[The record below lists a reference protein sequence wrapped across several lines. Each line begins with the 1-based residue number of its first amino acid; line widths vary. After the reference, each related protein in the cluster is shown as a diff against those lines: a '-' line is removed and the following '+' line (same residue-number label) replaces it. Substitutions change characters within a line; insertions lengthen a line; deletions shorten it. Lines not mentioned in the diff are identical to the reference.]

1 MPYRGKTPN
10 KGLVALAFGTL
21 GLGMSEYVMM
31 GILGDIASS
40 LGIGIPQAGRLI
52 SAYALGVCFGAPLT
66 VLAARKQPLKRI
78 LLALGALFFAG
89 NLLSALAPAY
99 YVLVLARFVA
109 GLPHGAYFG
118 VGALAAGRL
127 AEPGKEASAVAMM
140 VSGMTVANLIGVPL
154 GTFASHAL
162 SWRAS
167 YGIVCLWALVL
178 LVSLARWIPYLAPLP
193 DTGFK
198 GQFRFLKKPAPWLL
212 IAATALGNGGI
223 FCWYSYITPLMTQV
237 SGFKAASMAWIMI
250 LAGLGMVAGNAAAGR
265 LSDRFSAGKVAA
277 AAQALASAAL
287 ALVFFFASQPALS
300 LALMTLLSVCLFALS
315 APEQLLLIENSP
327 GGEMLGAACA
337 QVAFNLGNA
346 LGAYAGGLP
355 LNAGLGYEYCAL
367 IGAAAAFSGFLA
379 LAAAALLPKA
389 AASPPKAATS
399 LPKRGC

>member
-1 MPYRGKTPN
+1 MLNRKKPLN

-31 GILGDIASS
+31 GILPDVASS
-40 LGIGIPQAGRLI
+40 LGVDIPLAGRLI

-66 VLAARKQPLKRI
+66 VLLARKQPLKRI
-78 LLALGALFFAG
+78 LLGLGTLFLVG
-89 NLLSALAPAY
+89 NLFSALAPVY
-99 YVLVLARFVA
+99 YVLAVARFIA

-127 AEPGKEASAVAMM
+127 AEPGKEASAVAAM

-154 GTFASHAL
+154 GTFVSQAL
-162 SWRAS
+162 SWRAT

-178 LVSLARWIPYLAPLP
+178 LVSLFRWIPYLEPLP

-198 GQFRFLKKPAPWLL
+198 GQFRFLAKPGPWLL

-223 FCWYSYITPLMTQV
+223 FCWYSYITPLMTGL
-237 SGFKAASMAWIMI
+237 SGFKAASMTWIMI
-250 LAGLGMVAGNAAAGR
+250 LAGLGMVAGNAAAGK
-265 LSDRFSAGKVAA
+265 LSDRFSAGRVAA
-277 AAQALASAAL
+277 ATQAIAAAAL
-287 ALVFFFASQPALS
+287 VLVFFWASRPVLS
-300 LALMTLLSVCLFALS
+300 LALMFLLSVCLFALS
-315 APEQLLLIENSP
+315 APEQLLLIKNSP

-355 LNAGLGYEYCAL
+355 VNSGLGYGYCAL
-367 IGAAAAFSGFLA
+367 IGAFAAFLGFLA
-379 LAAAALLPKA
+379 LAATL
-389 AASPPKAATS
+389 

>member
-1 MPYRGKTPN
+1 MMLNRGKPLK
-10 KGLVALAFGTL
+10 KGLAALAFGTL

-31 GILGDIASS
+31 GILPDIASS
-40 LGIGIPQAGRLI
+40 LGTSIPQAGRLI

-78 LLALGALFFAG
+78 LLALGALFLGG

-99 YVLVLARFVA
+99 QVLMLARFIA

-118 VGALAAGRL
+118 VGSLAAGRL
-127 AEPGKEASAVAMM
+127 AEPGKEASAVAAM
-140 VSGMTVANLIGVPL
+140 VSGMTIANLVGVPL
-154 GTFASHAL
+154 GTFVSHVL
-162 SWRAS
+162 SWRGS

-178 LVSLARWIPYLAPLP
+178 LVSLFRWIPYLEPLP

-198 GQFRFLKKPAPWLL
+198 GQFRFLAKPGPWLL

-223 FCWYSYITPLMTQV
+223 FCWYSYIGPLMTGV
-237 SGFKAASMAWIMI
+237 SGFKAGSMTWIMV

-265 LSDRFSAGKVAA
+265 LSDRFSPGKVAA
-277 AAQALASAAL
+277 VTQAAAAAAL
-287 ALVFFFASQPALS
+287 VLVFFCASLPVLS
-300 LALMTLLSVCLFALS
+300 LMLMLVLSVCLFALS

-346 LGAYAGGLP
+346 LGAYTGGLP
-355 LNAGLGYEYCAL
+355 ISAGLGYEYCAL
-367 IGAAAAFSGFLA
+367 PGALGAFLGFLC
-379 LAAAALLPKA
+379 LLISLRIT
-389 AASPPKAATS
+389 SP
-399 LPKRGC
+399 PKRGC